1 VVVVRTKADRLVD
14 GGRPGPQA
22 EATRAPQVLSSTLT
36 GEGLGQ
42 LRDLLV
48 EAVFSGDI
56 RRQAEAPLVTRE
68 RHARQLRHARA
79 EVTSFLDARNRG
91 LAPEVAATHLRSVA
105 QALEELLGVIA
116 PEDLLA
122 HVFAEFCI
130 GK

>member
-1 VVVVRTKADRLVD
+1 MAATLPEAADLR
-14 GGRPGPQA
+14 
-22 EATRAPQVLSSTLT
+22 QVASSAIT
-36 GEGLGQ
+36 GQGLGE

-48 EAVFSGDI
+48 GSVFSGKLSRDG
-56 RRQAEAPLVTRE
+56 EAPLVTRE
-68 RHARQLRHARA
+68 RHARQLRRARE
-79 EVTSFLDARNRG
+79 EVTGFLDARTKG

-105 QALEELLGVIA
+105 HALEELLGVIA